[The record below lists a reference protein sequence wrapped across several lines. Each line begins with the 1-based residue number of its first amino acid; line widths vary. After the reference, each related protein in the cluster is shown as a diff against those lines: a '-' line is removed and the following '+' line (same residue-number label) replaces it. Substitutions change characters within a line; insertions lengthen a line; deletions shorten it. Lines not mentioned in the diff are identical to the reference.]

1 MSLISLSVRSGLI
14 GLGAILALFA
24 ALPAAAQ
31 DKAAPAAPNVSVVA
45 AERRA
50 ISQSA
55 QFVGRVEAVQRV
67 DVRAR
72 VTGYLEEVLFK
83 DGDTVKKGAP
93 LYRIEQ
99 APFEASVQQADANV
113 QRAQATVDNA
123 VVQRER
129 AEQLLRTAA
138 TSEAVRDDK
147 VAAQKT
153 AEGDLAAAK
162 AALETTKISLAY
174 TEIASPID
182 GEIGRTAVTP
192 GNVVGPD
199 SGVLTTIVSSDPMYV
214 VFPVSQREFLTLA
227 EKHGRKEDAQ
237 NFKVFIEFSNG
248 RRYAQPGVIDF
259 VDVKVDRG
267 TDTIPVRASLPNP
280 DGELVDGQLVQVK
293 VETSAA
299 EERVLV
305 PQTALI
311 ADQEGVYVFIVED
324 GKVAQRRLKVG
335 QPAGA
340 SIVVTEGLKG
350 GEAVIIGGLQSLKP
364 GAPVTAVP
372 VQKPVGG

>member
-1 MSLISLSVRSGLI
+1 MYLISLSVRDGLI
-14 GLGAILALFA
+14 RLGAISALV
-24 ALPAAAQ
+24 LPVAAQ
-31 DKAAPAAPNVSVVA
+31 DRAAPAAPNVSVVV
-45 AERRA
+45 AEKRA

-99 APFEASVQQADANV
+99 APFEASVQQAEANV

-129 AEQLLRTAA
+129 AEQLLQTNT
-138 TSEAVRDDK
+138 TSQAVRDDR

-153 AEGDLAAAK
+153 AEGDLAAAQ

-214 VFPVSQREFLTLA
+214 VFPVSQREFLRLA
-227 EKHGRKEDAQ
+227 EKHGRKEDAEH
-237 NFKVFIEFSNG
+237 FKVFIEFSNG
-248 RRYAQPGVIDF
+248 RRYAQPGTIDF
-259 VDVKVDRG
+259 VDVKVDRA
-267 TDTIPVRASLPNP
+267 TDTIPVRASLANP
-280 DGELVDGQLVQVK
+280 DGELVDGQLVQVN

-299 EERVLV
+299 QERVLI

-340 SIVVTEGLKG
+340 SIVVTEGLSG

-364 GAPVTAVP
+364 GMPVTAVP